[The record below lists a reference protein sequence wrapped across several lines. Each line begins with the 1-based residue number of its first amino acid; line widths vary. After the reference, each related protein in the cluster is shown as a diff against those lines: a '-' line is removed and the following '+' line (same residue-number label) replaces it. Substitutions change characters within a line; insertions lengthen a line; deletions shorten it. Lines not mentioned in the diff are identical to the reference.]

1 MLEEK
6 LKNELQLIF
15 SKYKEIEKV
24 LLFGSRA
31 RQDNRYNSDVDIC
44 LFGKNITH
52 LIQAK
57 VSMDIDEINTPLSF
71 DILNFNELNKKELID
86 NILREGIDIYN
97 GEKIR

>member
-24 LLFGSRA
+24 ILFGSRA

-97 GEKIR
+97 G